1 MQRLVPPALH
11 RALYRIAYRLRRGYR
26 RTFRRPIHGV
36 NAVLRDGQ
44 GRVLLVRHS
53 YGPPVWTLPGGGH
66 GPGEDPALAVRR
78 ELAEE
83 LSIAIAEL
91 ELLENFDEVLS
102 GAPHTSRLFAGI
114 AQGEP
119 RPDGREVI
127 AARFFAAD
135 ELPDPLPPSVRM
147 RLDLWLAVERERA
160 GHSSGS

>member
-1 MQRLVPPALH
+1 L
-11 RALYRIAYRLRRGYR
+11 LYRIAYRVRRGFR
-26 RTFRRPIHGV
+26 RAFRRPIYGV

-66 GPGEDPALAVRR
+66 GRSEDPALAVRR

-91 ELLENFDEVLS
+91 ELLETFSEVLS
-102 GAPHTSRLFAGI
+102 GAPHQPSLFAGI
-114 AQGEP
+114 ALGEP
-119 RPDGREVI
+119 MPDGREVI

-135 ELPDPLPPSVRM
+135 DLPDPLPPSVRI
-147 RLDLWLAVERERA
+147 RLDRWYALERERA
-160 GHSSGS
+160 GQSSGS

>member
-11 RALYRIAYRLRRGYR
+11 RMLYRIAYRLRRGYR
-26 RTFRRPIHGV
+26 RLLRQPIYGV

-53 YGPPVWTLPGGGH
+53 YGPPYWTLPGGGH
-66 GPGEDPALAVRR
+66 GRREDPADAVRR

-83 LSIAIAEL
+83 LSLALAEL
-91 ELLENFDEVLS
+91 EHLQTFEEVLS
-102 GAPHTSRLFAGI
+102 GAPHRSSLFTAI
-114 AQGEP
+114 ALGEP

-135 ELPDPLPPSVRM
+135 DLPDPLPASVRM